1 MNIEVE
7 EQVYNFLIK
16 TLSEEE
22 QKQICCGKDILR
34 KIEENPDAESD
45 LKDYVW
51 DLMTKR
57 LRYYYIIERIK
68 EQFQEEEEN
77 ESSSSEEENYKED
90 SEEE

>member
-22 QKQICCGKDILR
+22 QKQIYCGKDILR

-57 LRYYYIIERIK
+57 LRYFYIIERIK
-68 EQFQEEEEN
+68 EQFQEEEN
-77 ESSSSEEENYKED
+77 ESSSEEEDYKED